1 MKKILFVFLFSWSGL
16 VLGISEEQLLGKYT
30 LYEKH
35 KTVTGVSFGY
45 DYKIK
50 FFKKSNGVFARY
62 QVNGRGVAIDYI
74 CTVILNSRKVILT
87 FSKFGEDAEK
97 YGYKDSSKVGD
108 HVLTLIPG
116 NKGGSV
122 YLKAKGE
129 LGEMLNPK
137 FYKQ

>member
-1 MKKILFVFLFSWSGL
+1 MKKILAVFLLCWSGL

-35 KTVTGVSFGY
+35 QTVTGVSFGY
-45 DYKIK
+45 DYKIN
-50 FFKKSNGVFARY
+50 FFKKSNEVFARY

-74 CTVILNSRKVILT
+74 CKVMFNSKKVILT

-97 YGYKDSSKVGD
+97 YGYKDSSKIGD
-108 HVLTLIPG
+108 HILTLIPSK
-116 NKGGSV
+116 KGGSV

-129 LGEMLNPK
+129 LGEMVNPK